1 MRETNND
8 RDASVDRLLAGAMTA
23 RADATTEGP
32 CLDADTL
39 AAWADGALAARE
51 RAHAE
56 AHAADCARCQ
66 ALLAA
71 MVRTL
76 PPATAVKSPWR
87 LPALGWLVPLT
98 VAATALVIWVAV
110 PSREP
115 AQISDGV
122 AEAVDQSAPVRV
134 PPSVAAPLA
143 EARTKAS
150 SAVER
155 PREVAGQQTVAAPGA
170 IPPPVPAVASAFDDL
185 RERREVASLEKQA
198 PPAEAAGA
206 SAVGGAAGG
215 IVGSPGPAR
224 ALALASAPE
233 SIIVS
238 SNPSTRFRLLRG
250 GGVQRSADAG
260 ATWRGE
266 VTGTTETLAAGSSP
280 SPSVCWLVGPGG
292 VILLSTDGRS
302 WRRVAFPEAIDLR
315 SVSAID
321 EEGATVTTADGRA
334 FVTTDAGRTWSRAPD
349 R

>member
-1 MRETNND
+1 MRETKND
-8 RDASVDRLLAGAMTA
+8 RDASVDRLLAGAMKA

-56 AHAADCARCQ
+56 AHAADCAGCQ

-76 PPATAVKSPWR
+76 PPATAAKSPWR

-115 AQISDGV
+115 AQISGGV
-122 AEAVDQSAPVRV
+122 AEAVDQSAPARV
-134 PPSVAAPLA
+134 PSVVDAPLA
-143 EARTKAS
+143 DARAKAS
-150 SAVER
+150 AAVE
-155 PREVAGQQTVAAPGA
+155 PTREAVGGQNVAALAPA
-170 IPPPVPAVASAFDDL
+170 RAPESAVASAADEL
-185 RERREVASLEKQA
+185 RDRREVASLEKQA
-198 PPAEAAGA
+198 RPAAAAGT
-206 SAVGGAAGG
+206 SAVG
-215 IVGSPGPAR
+215 
-224 ALALASAPE
+224 ASAPE

-266 VTGTTETLAAGSSP
+266 VTGVTETLTAGSSP

-321 EEGATVTTADGRA
+321 EEGATVTAADGRA

-349 R
+349 L

>member
-1 MRETNND
+1 MREKTD
-8 RDASVDRLLAGAMTA
+8 RDASVDRLLAGAMKA
-23 RADATTEGP
+23 RAEAATQRP

-39 AAWADGALAARE
+39 AAWADEALDARE
-51 RAHAE
+51 RAGAE
-56 AHAADCARCQ
+56 AHAADCVRCQ

-76 PPATAVKSPWR
+76 PLAAAAKSPWR
-87 LPALGWLVPLT
+87 LPALGWLVPFT

-115 AQISDGV
+115 AKISDGG
-122 AEAVDQSAPVRV
+122 AEAVDQSAPARV
-134 PPSVAAPLA
+134 PAPVAAPLA
-143 EARTKAS
+143 DARTKAS

-155 PREVAGQQTVAAPGA
+155 PREVAGQQNVAAPVA

-224 ALALASAPE
+224 ALAFASAPE
-233 SIIVS
+233 RIIVS
-238 SNPSTRFRLLRG
+238 SNPSTRFRVLRG

-260 ATWRGE
+260 ATWRTE
-266 VTGTTETLAAGSSP
+266 VTGTTETLTAGSSP
-280 SPSVCWLVGPGG
+280 SPSVCWLVGPAGM
-292 VILLSTDGRS
+292 VLLSTDGRS
-302 WRRVAFPEAIDLR
+302 WRRLAFPEAFDLR
-315 SVSAID
+315 SVDATD
-321 EEGATVTTADGRA
+321 EESATVTTADGRA

-349 R
+349 L

>member
-1 MRETNND
+1 MSETKTD
-8 RDASVDRLLAGAMTA
+8 RDASVDRLLAGAMKA
-23 RADATTEGP
+23 RADATIEGP

-56 AHAADCARCQ
+56 AHAAECARCQ

-76 PPATAVKSPWR
+76 PPATAATSPWR

-98 VAATALVIWVAV
+98 AAATALVIWVAV

-115 AQISDGV
+115 AQISGGV
-122 AEAVDQSAPVRV
+122 AEAVDQSAPARV
-134 PPSVAAPLA
+134 PSVVDAPLADAKAKASSEAPAPASASDDRRERRQAAPL
-143 EARTKAS
+143 EKA
-150 SAVER
+150 A
-155 PREVAGQQTVAAPGA
+155 AAPRS
-170 IPPPVPAVASAFDDL
+170 AVASAFDDL
-185 RERREVASLEKQA
+185 REQREVASLEKQA
-198 PPAEAAGA
+198 RPAAAAGA
-206 SAVGGAAGG
+206 SAVG
-215 IVGSPGPAR
+215 
-224 ALALASAPE
+224 ASAPE

-238 SNPSTRFRLLRG
+238 SNPSTRFRVLRG

-260 ATWRGE
+260 ATWRAE
-266 VTGTTETLAAGSSP
+266 VTGTTETLTAGSSP

-321 EEGATVTTADGRA
+321 EEGATVTAADGRA

-349 R
+349 L